1 METINNGQE
10 QVVEKALSITE
21 QKKKEAAQFVVDSI
35 IFAEGKG
42 VVSLLDGARQAYEG
56 VKGVDYY
63 KEQSLAKLIAYFE
76 MQKEVSLRKAELLHD
91 YPEFEVL
98 FVQEKQQ
105 EEPKNY
111 LV

>member
-10 QVVEKALSITE
+10 QVAEKVLSVTE
-21 QKKKEAAQFVVDSI
+21 QKKKEAAQFVVDKI
-35 IFAEGKG
+35 IFAEGEG
-42 VVSLLDGARQAYEG
+42 AMSLLDATRQAYES
-56 VKGVDYY
+56 VKGIDYY
-63 KEQSLAKLIAYFE
+63 KEQSLAKLLAYFE

-91 YPEFEVL
+91 YPEFGIVL
-98 FVQEKQQ
+98 SPEKTN